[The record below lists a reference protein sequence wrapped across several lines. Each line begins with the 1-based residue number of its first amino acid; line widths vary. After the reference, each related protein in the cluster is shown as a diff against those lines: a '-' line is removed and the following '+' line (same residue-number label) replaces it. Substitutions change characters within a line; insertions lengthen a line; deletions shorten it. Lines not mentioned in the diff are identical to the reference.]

1 MTQQRLSTGK
11 RVGYVRVSS
20 VEQNPARQLE
30 ALGECDKLFTD
41 RASGKSSEGRP
52 QLAALLDYVREDDH
66 VVCSS
71 MDRLARS
78 VTDLNAIVQQITG
91 EGASIEFLHERL
103 TFTREETDPF
113 AQFQLNLM
121 ASFAQFER
129 ELIRQRQAEGIA
141 AAKARGAYKGRPRKL
156 NAAQLKQL
164 RTRALAGE
172 SKKQL
177 MKDYG
182 ISRST
187 LYRSLEQS
195 SLPLQGDSTVSCQRS
210 SEDERRP

>member
-1 MTQQRLSTGK
+1 MAQQRLSTGK

-20 VEQNPARQLE
+20 AEQNPARQLE
-30 ALGECDKLFTD
+30 ALGECDKLFTEH
-41 RASGKSSEGRP
+41 ASGRNATERP

-195 SLPLQGDSTVSCQRS
+195 SLPLGK
-210 SEDERRP
+210 